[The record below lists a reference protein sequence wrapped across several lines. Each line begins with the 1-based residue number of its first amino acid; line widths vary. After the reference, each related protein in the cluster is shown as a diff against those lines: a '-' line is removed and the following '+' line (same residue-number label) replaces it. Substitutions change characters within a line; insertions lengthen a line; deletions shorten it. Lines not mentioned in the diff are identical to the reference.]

1 MNLIFTAFATLEG
14 YREGSNANLG
24 SEVFYRCIV
33 VSLVSAKQK
42 NQNCDAALVTN
53 TAVPE
58 PYAAQLSQA
67 GIRVIACP
75 FDNYRFEADLD
86 WSLAYYKLCAMQY
99 LLETEH
105 YENYLMLDSDTFT
118 QRGYQDIWREAAEAV
133 LLYQV
138 PHAASQPMTARI
150 SHTYDELW
158 PEGAPHVLTHFGGEF
173 VAGSAARLQDFM
185 AECRNVFDRMQQ
197 TGVRSQDG
205 DEVILDAA
213 AYRSQLAGKPVRA
226 ANAYVFRY
234 WLGGHFYYV
243 STNYC
248 CDPVCVLHLPGKAKM
263 RQLTVLYHKYTR
275 SGRMPENQT
284 VWRLCCL
291 PAARPP
297 LLRSLWVRLRA
308 AQELFGRLVTQ
319 NMLFNTTPITFIN
332 VSAEWVRMNQG
343 HDRRHVVLYCHGG
356 GYTCGQLGYARVLA
370 SKLALSTGCDVLS
383 FEYRLAPE
391 APYPSAIDDALRV
404 WDYLMYMGI
413 GARDVIVAGDSAG
426 GNLALELALAVK
438 AQGRSQPCAL
448 VLMSPWTDMT
458 MQGASY
464 QKCAALDPMLTHDYI
479 DSCRTA
485 YRGANSTLEW
495 EDPSL
500 SPLFADLRGLPPT
513 LIQVGTNEILKS
525 DSISRCRSPMPHR
538 PWKALAALCRKF
550 CNGGT
555 PPDRRAAIC
564 PKPGI
569 KSIMSPKY
577 FWRPSTGGTR
587 GCSAS
592 AAP

>member
-1 MNLIFTAFATLEG
+1 ML
-14 YREGSNANLG
+14 
-24 SEVFYRCIV
+24 
-33 VSLVSAKQK
+33 
-42 NQNCDAALVTN
+42 
-53 TAVPE
+53 
-58 PYAAQLSQA
+58 LSQA

-173 VAGSAARLQDFM
+173 VAGS
-185 AECRNVFDRMQQ
+185 
-197 TGVRSQDG
+197 QDG
-205 DEVILDAA
+205 DEAILDAA

-275 SGRMPENQT
+275 SGRMSENQT

-308 AQELFGRLVTQ
+308 K
-319 NMLFNTTPITFIN
+319 I
-332 VSAEWVRMNQG
+332 
-343 HDRRHVVLYCHGG
+343 
-356 GYTCGQLGYARVLA
+356 
-370 SKLALSTGCDVLS
+370 
-383 FEYRLAPE
+383 
-391 APYPSAIDDALRV
+391 
-404 WDYLMYMGI
+404 GI
-413 GARDVIVAGDSAG
+413 
-426 GNLALELALAVK
+426 
-438 AQGRSQPCAL
+438 
-448 VLMSPWTDMT
+448 
-458 MQGASY
+458 
-464 QKCAALDPMLTHDYI
+464 
-479 DSCRTA
+479 
-485 YRGANSTLEW
+485 
-495 EDPSL
+495 
-500 SPLFADLRGLPPT
+500 
-513 LIQVGTNEILKS
+513 
-525 DSISRCRSPMPHR
+525 
-538 PWKALAALCRKF
+538 
-550 CNGGT
+550 
-555 PPDRRAAIC
+555 
-564 PKPGI
+564 
-569 KSIMSPKY
+569 
-577 FWRPSTGGTR
+577 
-587 GCSAS
+587 
-592 AAP
+592 

>member
-173 VAGSAARLQDFM
+173 VAGSTARLQDFM

-205 DEVILDAA
+205 DEAILDAA
-213 AYRSQLAGKPVRA
+213 AYRSQLAGKPCGPPTRMCSGTGWAGIFIMFPRTTA
-226 ANAYVFRY
+226 A
-234 WLGGHFYYV
+234 
-243 STNYC
+243 T
-248 CDPVCVLHLPGKAKM
+248 
-263 RQLTVLYHKYTR
+263 
-275 SGRMPENQT
+275 
-284 VWRLCCL
+284 
-291 PAARPP
+291 
-297 LLRSLWVRLRA
+297 
-308 AQELFGRLVTQ
+308 
-319 NMLFNTTPITFIN
+319 
-332 VSAEWVRMNQG
+332 
-343 HDRRHVVLYCHGG
+343 
-356 GYTCGQLGYARVLA
+356 
-370 SKLALSTGCDVLS
+370 
-383 FEYRLAPE
+383 
-391 APYPSAIDDALRV
+391 PSACCTCP
-404 WDYLMYMGI
+404 
-413 GARDVIVAGDSAG
+413 AR
-426 GNLALELALAVK
+426 
-438 AQGRSQPCAL
+438 R
-448 VLMSPWTDMT
+448 
-458 MQGASY
+458 
-464 QKCAALDPMLTHDYI
+464 KCA
-479 DSCRTA
+479 S
-485 YRGANSTLEW
+485 
-495 EDPSL
+495 
-500 SPLFADLRGLPPT
+500 
-513 LIQVGTNEILKS
+513 
-525 DSISRCRSPMPHR
+525 
-538 PWKALAALCRKF
+538 
-550 CNGGT
+550 
-555 PPDRRAAIC
+555 
-564 PKPGI
+564 
-569 KSIMSPKY
+569 
-577 FWRPSTGGTR
+577 
-587 GCSAS
+587 
-592 AAP
+592 

>member
-173 VAGSAARLQDFM
+173 VAGSTARLQDFM

-197 TGVRSQDG
+197 TGVRRQD
-205 DEVILDAA
+205 L
-213 AYRSQLAGKPVRA
+213 
-226 ANAYVFRY
+226 
-234 WLGGHFYYV
+234 
-243 STNYC
+243 
-248 CDPVCVLHLPGKAKM
+248 
-263 RQLTVLYHKYTR
+263 
-275 SGRMPENQT
+275 
-284 VWRLCCL
+284 
-291 PAARPP
+291 
-297 LLRSLWVRLRA
+297 SL
-308 AQELFGRLVTQ
+308 
-319 NMLFNTTPITFIN
+319 IHI
-332 VSAEWVRMNQG
+332 
-343 HDRRHVVLYCHGG
+343 
-356 GYTCGQLGYARVLA
+356 
-370 SKLALSTGCDVLS
+370 
-383 FEYRLAPE
+383 
-391 APYPSAIDDALRV
+391 
-404 WDYLMYMGI
+404 
-413 GARDVIVAGDSAG
+413 
-426 GNLALELALAVK
+426 
-438 AQGRSQPCAL
+438 
-448 VLMSPWTDMT
+448 
-458 MQGASY
+458 
-464 QKCAALDPMLTHDYI
+464 
-479 DSCRTA
+479 
-485 YRGANSTLEW
+485 
-495 EDPSL
+495 
-500 SPLFADLRGLPPT
+500 
-513 LIQVGTNEILKS
+513 
-525 DSISRCRSPMPHR
+525 
-538 PWKALAALCRKF
+538 
-550 CNGGT
+550 
-555 PPDRRAAIC
+555 
-564 PKPGI
+564 
-569 KSIMSPKY
+569 
-577 FWRPSTGGTR
+577 
-587 GCSAS
+587 
-592 AAP
+592 

>member
-58 PYAAQLSQA
+58 PYAAQLSRA
-67 GIRVIACP
+67 GVRVIACP

-173 VAGSAARLQDFM
+173 VAGSTARLQGFM

-197 TGVRSQDG
+197 TRV
-205 DEVILDAA
+205 
-213 AYRSQLAGKPVRA
+213 
-226 ANAYVFRY
+226 
-234 WLGGHFYYV
+234 
-243 STNYC
+243 
-248 CDPVCVLHLPGKAKM
+248 PGKAKM

-308 AQELFGRLVTQ
+308 K
-319 NMLFNTTPITFIN
+319 I
-332 VSAEWVRMNQG
+332 
-343 HDRRHVVLYCHGG
+343 
-356 GYTCGQLGYARVLA
+356 
-370 SKLALSTGCDVLS
+370 
-383 FEYRLAPE
+383 
-391 APYPSAIDDALRV
+391 
-404 WDYLMYMGI
+404 GI
-413 GARDVIVAGDSAG
+413 
-426 GNLALELALAVK
+426 
-438 AQGRSQPCAL
+438 
-448 VLMSPWTDMT
+448 
-458 MQGASY
+458 
-464 QKCAALDPMLTHDYI
+464 
-479 DSCRTA
+479 
-485 YRGANSTLEW
+485 
-495 EDPSL
+495 
-500 SPLFADLRGLPPT
+500 
-513 LIQVGTNEILKS
+513 
-525 DSISRCRSPMPHR
+525 
-538 PWKALAALCRKF
+538 
-550 CNGGT
+550 
-555 PPDRRAAIC
+555 
-564 PKPGI
+564 
-569 KSIMSPKY
+569 
-577 FWRPSTGGTR
+577 
-587 GCSAS
+587 
-592 AAP
+592 

>member
-105 YENYLMLDSDTFT
+105 YENYLMLDSDTF
-118 QRGYQDIWREAAEAV
+118 
-133 LLYQV
+133 
-138 PHAASQPMTARI
+138 
-150 SHTYDELW
+150 DELW

-173 VAGSAARLQDFM
+173 VAGSTARLQGFM

-205 DEVILDAA
+205 DEAILDAA
-213 AYRSQLAGKPVRA
+213 PYRSQLAGKPVRA

-308 AQELFGRLVTQ
+308 K
-319 NMLFNTTPITFIN
+319 I
-332 VSAEWVRMNQG
+332 
-343 HDRRHVVLYCHGG
+343 
-356 GYTCGQLGYARVLA
+356 
-370 SKLALSTGCDVLS
+370 
-383 FEYRLAPE
+383 
-391 APYPSAIDDALRV
+391 
-404 WDYLMYMGI
+404 GI
-413 GARDVIVAGDSAG
+413 
-426 GNLALELALAVK
+426 
-438 AQGRSQPCAL
+438 
-448 VLMSPWTDMT
+448 
-458 MQGASY
+458 
-464 QKCAALDPMLTHDYI
+464 
-479 DSCRTA
+479 
-485 YRGANSTLEW
+485 
-495 EDPSL
+495 
-500 SPLFADLRGLPPT
+500 
-513 LIQVGTNEILKS
+513 
-525 DSISRCRSPMPHR
+525 
-538 PWKALAALCRKF
+538 
-550 CNGGT
+550 
-555 PPDRRAAIC
+555 
-564 PKPGI
+564 
-569 KSIMSPKY
+569 
-577 FWRPSTGGTR
+577 
-587 GCSAS
+587 
-592 AAP
+592 